1 MSDSRRF
8 ERRYLRGLR
17 ALGRWVSDPRSEDGV
32 AHAFEAV
39 FCLAGPTIE
48 RELKQFAAHPVGAR
62 LLEEKP
68 DLLDFIADK
77 GRMAAMP
84 AGSFGR
90 AYYDFMDRPNVADAR
105 AFAELAGI
113 EKTCARLGWDGDV
126 AWFMERMSH
135 SHDLFHV
142 LSGYGSD
149 IAGEGAVIWFTYGQY
164 PLPVLW
170 GILGILAGVRPKVGW
185 RRWHRYLLQAYRR
198 GQECS
203 PLACADYERLF
214 PLPLEEV
221 RRQLGITPIEQAH
234 PREGL
239 IVDYMG
245 VPAAAGL
252 K

>member
-90 AYYDFMDRPNVADAR
+90 A
-105 AFAELAGI
+105 
-113 EKTCARLGWDGDV
+113 
-126 AWFMERMSH
+126 
-135 SHDLFHV
+135 
-142 LSGYGSD
+142 
-149 IAGEGAVIWFTYGQY
+149 
-164 PLPVLW
+164 
-170 GILGILAGVRPKVGW
+170 
-185 RRWHRYLLQAYRR
+185 
-198 GQECS
+198 
-203 PLACADYERLF
+203 
-214 PLPLEEV
+214 
-221 RRQLGITPIEQAH
+221 
-234 PREGL
+234 
-239 IVDYMG
+239 
-245 VPAAAGL
+245 
-252 K
+252 